1 MFGNGKTLISHIK
14 RNYMGLISDNIGQEQ
29 KIMEQMTLFDDRI
42 SMAPL
47 ANRLRPAA
55 LEEFAGQEHLLGEG
69 KMLRL
74 LIERDQITSMIFWG
88 PPGVGKTTLASII
101 ASRTK
106 AEFINFSAVTSGIK
120 EIKEVMNQAENSRR
134 MGIRTVLFVDEIHRF
149 NKAQQDAFLPFVEK
163 GSIILIGATT
173 ENPSFEVNA
182 ALLSRCRVFV
192 LKALGEKDL
201 LKVLSNALTSPA
213 GFGPQNVQ
221 ITDRQM
227 SAIAA
232 FANGDARTALNTLEM
247 AVMNGKISAEGI
259 LITDEGLEQCVS
271 KKSLL
276 YDKNGEEHYN
286 LISALHKSM
295 RNSDPD
301 AAIYWMCRMLEGGEN
316 PLYIA
321 RRLIRFAS
329 EDVGM
334 ADSHALQVA
343 VAVYQACHFLGMPEC
358 DVHLTHAVTYLS
370 MAPKSNALYAACE
383 ECKQDVKNLR
393 AEPVPMQL
401 RNAPTKLMKEL
412 EYGKGYEYAHDTEE
426 KLTYMQCMPDSLK
439 DREYY
444 HPTRQGEEE
453 EIKERLKKIKEW
465 KNHTVTNF

>member
-1 MFGNGKTLISHIK
+1 
-14 RNYMGLISDNIGQEQ
+14 
-29 KIMEQMTLFDDRI
+29 MEQMNLFDDRRQT
-42 SMAPL
+42 APL
-47 ANRLRPAA
+47 ASRLRPDT
-55 LEEFAGQEHLLGEG
+55 LKDFVGQEHLLGKG
-69 KMLRL
+69 KVLRQ
-74 LIERDQITSMIFWG
+74 LIERDQISSMIFWG

-101 ASRTK
+101 AGQTK
-106 AEFINFSAVTSGIK
+106 ADFINFSAVTSGIK
-120 EIKEVMNQAENSRR
+120 EIKEVMNQAEQSRR

-192 LKALGEKDL
+192 LKALEEEDL
-201 LKVLSNALTSPA
+201 VKLLGHALITPS
-213 GFGPQNVQ
+213 GFGGQNVHITPTQ
-221 ITDRQM
+221 IE
-227 SAIAA
+227 AIAA

-247 AVMNGKISAEGI
+247 AVLNGEISAAGI
-259 LITDEGLEQCVS
+259 TVTNEGLEQCIS

-301 AAIYWMCRMLEGGEN
+301 AAIYWMLRMLEGGEN

-329 EDVGM
+329 EDIGM
-334 ADSHALQVA
+334 ADSHALQIA
-343 VAVYQACHFLGMPEC
+343 VAAYQACHFLGMPEC

-370 MAPKSNALYAACE
+370 LAPKSNALYTACE
-383 ECKQDVKNLR
+383 DCKKDVRNLR
-393 AEPVPMQL
+393 AEPVPLQI
-401 RNAPTKLMKEL
+401 RNAPTRLMKEL

-426 KLTYMQCMPDSLK
+426 KLTHMQCMPDSLR
-439 DREYY
+439 DRRYY
-444 HPTRQGEEE
+444 HPTKQGED
-453 EIKERLKKIKEW
+453 LQVKKRFEAIQKW
-465 KNHTVTNF
+465 KGDMPPSGEV